1 MAEVGV
7 SCHFSVRPTARM
19 RKTSFSLD
27 AMRPASQPQHQEQE
41 DTNAD
46 AMRRGSDASESSRLA
61 FVHPRRSLSPR
72 LRADVVMEKIMN
84 PFLDRDTPETPLSGH
99 SLDLQLTIPGT
110 IVAEICSATPEDYT
124 SSTKLPP
131 HVERKFSM
139 DGLPYVKAKAF
150 DDNFHSVYV
159 APHPTGLYGLFVLM
173 QSPILLMGIGLFS
186 GAIGLFIDFW
196 LAKISIYHNVL
207 SDWGFR
213 YFAASAL
220 FAVCGSAALTYLL
233 SPQASGSGLP
243 FIKVAIS
250 GIDMSEYLSFR
261 CVSVKIVGLLL
272 AFTAGLSIGKEG
284 PFIMISCGFAHVMMK
299 TKLFERIY
307 QDETKR
313 LEMLACACSAGVAA
327 TFGSPFGGVL
337 FGVEVTSHFYM
348 VRTLPRSFF
357 AAIVG
362 ALLVNFVTEN
372 SRYGLFG
379 SSNLGISETNDL
391 HSFTV
396 RDLAVFIL
404 MGVICGLGGAL
415 FNYCI
420 SVLVR
425 LRDIFLQADQF
436 MSHSHGKLARFWNG
450 LGKRLMLVIVI
461 TYITCFTEFYG
472 DSAWFIRHGSPR
484 RILAALFTK
493 DKHPFHYEEADHFT
507 EKQAQEDAAD
517 SVLLSRSLVTFLP
530 LKFVL
535 TLVSVVLPIPAG
547 LFTPTFVIGGIFG
560 RLIGEAINAFDL
572 LTTQYQPYEY
582 AIIGAGAF
590 SSGVTHAI
598 STAVIIMEISHN
610 DGLNLP
616 VSIAILASYFT
627 AKRFTDNVYDMLIS
641 TSKMPRLRKLPKAA
655 YDIPSWEVM
664 RDVNVMRYLTADSSY
679 AEAHQVLQTSK
690 EPVFP
695 IVDSH
700 SSLFL
705 LATVTR
711 GELAA
716 AVDECQ
722 NRAPRHSNSTN
733 SRHHD
738 TYNDPDATENAT
750 SASLPMNAT
759 IAVNSGRSTASL
771 VFRGYGSPAH
781 EDEYDD
787 VWNQSIHFA
796 FRRGGRVM
804 NWVSCVGSMASMFVL
819 IVTLTIRVVSIG
831 N

>member
-1 MAEVGV
+1 M
-7 SCHFSVRPTARM
+7 RPP
-19 RKTSFSLD
+19 RKTSFSMD
-27 AMRPASQPQHQEQE
+27 AMRPASQPQAQEQGE
-41 DTNAD
+41 TDAD
-46 AMRRGSDASESSRLA
+46 AYPLRGSDVSESSRLA

-72 LRADVVMEKIMN
+72 LRADSVMEKIMN
-84 PFLDRDTPETPLSGH
+84 PFLDRDAPETPLSGRA
-99 SLDLQLTIPGT
+99 LDPQLAIPGT
-110 IVAEICSATPEDYT
+110 AAAVSETCGAAPDDIMC
-124 SSTKLPP
+124 STK
-131 HVERKFSM
+131 HMERKYSV
-139 DGLPYVKAKAF
+139 DGLPYVKARAF

-159 APHPTGLYGLFVLM
+159 AQHPKGLYGLFVLM

-220 FAVCGSAALTYLL
+220 LAVCGSAALTYLL

-243 FIKVAIS
+243 FMKVAIS

-261 CVSVKIVGLLL
+261 CVSVKIIGLLL

-284 PFIMISCGFAHVMMK
+284 PFIMISCGFAHIMMK
-299 TKLFERIY
+299 TKLFERIH

-396 RDLAVFIL
+396 RDLAVFIV

-436 MSHSHGKLARFWNG
+436 TSHSSGKLARFWNG

-493 DKHPFHYEEADHFT
+493 DKHPFHYEDADHFT
-507 EKQAQEDAAD
+507 DKQAQEDAAD

-616 VSIAILASYFT
+616 VSIAILSSYFT

-700 SSLFL
+700 SNLFL

-716 AVDECQ
+716 AVEECQ
-722 NRAPRHSNSTN
+722 NRVPRRINYTM
-733 SRHHD
+733 
-738 TYNDPDATENAT
+738 YNDPDAAENAT

-759 IAVNSGRSTASL
+759 IGVSSGRSTASL
-771 VFRGYGSPAH
+771 VFRGYGSPVR
-781 EDEYDD
+781 DEYDD

-804 NWVSCVGSMASMFVL
+804 NWVRWFCA
-819 IVTLTIRVVSIG
+819 
-831 N
+831 